1 MAFATLFD
9 SLYCPEEHLDLF
21 HDTAADDDLHLD
33 LHLHQP
39 PPPPPLLDDDLPALF
54 HALRGKEDPLRPA
67 ADDDGYG
74 GVSAREAAVGW
85 ALRAVARL
93 GFSALTA
100 ALAVAYL
107 DRCFLGG
114 ALRLGD
120 RPWMARLAAVACVAL
135 AAKVEET
142 RVPVLLDLQLCAAE
156 RADPNEAYVFEDKTV
171 RRMELLVL
179 SALGWRM
186 HPVTPLSYLQ
196 PLLGTAHA
204 ARLHHCDTALLAL
217 MPDWRWPRHRPS
229 AWAAAALLATA
240 GWCGGGG
247 GDDAELL
254 ALIDAPK
261 DEMAECAKIISE
273 EAAAAAAG
281 GIVIGGENKRKGAAG
296 LYSAPASPSGVIGA
310 SACFS
315 CDSSSSSVDSLFA
328 ALEPPGRPIKRGAAA
343 ATTADPLPADEE
355 SRDAWP
361 PYAA

>member
-21 HDTAADDDLHLD
+21 HDTAADDDLHLALP
-33 LHLHQP
+33 LHHP
-39 PPPPPLLDDDLPALF
+39 PPPPPLLADDLPALF

-217 MPDWRWPRHRPS
+217 MP
-229 AWAAAALLATA
+229 
-240 GWCGGGG
+240 GGSS
-247 GDDAELL
+247 LSSSTTK
-254 ALIDAPK
+254 PPHFSQK
-261 DEMAECAKIISE
+261 DSMFYLVS
-273 EAAAAAAG
+273 
-281 GIVIGGENKRKGAAG
+281 VGACR
-296 LYSAPASPSGVIGA
+296 LEVASPPPFGV
-310 SACFS
+310 
-315 CDSSSSSVDSLFA
+315 
-328 ALEPPGRPIKRGAAA
+328 GRRGVA
-343 ATTADPLPADEE
+343 
-355 SRDAWP
+355 RDGRMVRRRRRRRRRAP
-361 PYAA
+361 SPHRCPQGQ